1 MGGSGCLL
9 LDNLEDLLEAR
20 LETVG
25 GDTREETPAI
35 KASLEASSA
44 EWGCEPLFQLRR
56 CYSSFRRFGNSRNAA
71 VSAQGR
77 DRTRAHRLSPA
88 ARILFENIFQLS
100 HTIAGLSL
108 KSRFMVRSGSSPRC
122 GVDVQP
128 RFLRIDEKVGGRHG
142 VHKSLSQKLHAS
154 LWSPRRQS
162 VSQSQ
167 PSGRSCPLLNHRW

>member
-1 MGGSGCLL
+1 MGGPGCLL

-25 GDTREETPAI
+25 GDTCEETPAI
-35 KASLEASSA
+35 KAPLEASSA

-56 CYSSFRRFGNSRNAA
+56 SYSSFRRFGNSRNAA
-71 VSAQGR
+71 VSAQGIE
-77 DRTRAHRLSPA
+77 PG
-88 ARILFENIFQLS
+88 RIGFLQRREFYLRISFNFP
-100 HTIAGLSL
+100 TIAGLNL

-162 VSQSQ
+162 VSQAQ